1 MKRFLFVVIWVFVFS
16 ISLTA
21 GHIPTTNYDA
31 CPYPGIY
38 WQATWP
44 DTVSYCCQPNE
55 YCPVGGGEG
64 RLFEAPIIKPD
75 GDINFRSIFLNFYR
89 EKNSMTF

>member
-1 MKRFLFVVIWVFVFS
+1 MKRALSIIVLLFVFS
-16 ISLTA
+16 IPTLA
-21 GHIPTTNYDA
+21 GHQPISGYEG
-31 CPYPGIY
+31 CPHPGIY

-64 RLFEAPIIKPD
+64 FEGERPAPVVKQD
-75 GDINFRSIFLNFYR
+75 DVFTSIFLNFYKGR
-89 EKNSMTF
+89 LF